1 MRKRILAVAVLVAM
15 MMAGC
20 GTEKTIVQGQAENN
34 PSIEL
39 LSPNGGEVLVEGS
52 MLIVKWDIKTGESFD
67 YNESYDLHWF
77 LIPQDSTPVN
87 IGQGIFFDQRAG
99 GYDLGGWSPVPYIN
113 EGSVYVTVPVD
124 IPEGAYRLKIYL
136 NEHNNYAYPDFSNVL
151 SVDESDEI
159 FTVKIDPAVFAT
171 DSDRSINYSWAGTI
185 YEITPQNYPD
195 FFTAGV
201 GRGIYK
207 GSSTNLIFG
216 QEPNPEIPKSTSDN
230 FSTFYDYCASPT
242 QLNEAYVTIDGQL
255 SAIGV
260 QCPKG
265 CQNGACIP

>member
-1 MRKRILAVAVLVAM
+1 MRKGILAVVVLVAM

-52 MLIVKWDIKTGESFD
+52 MLIVKWDIKADESFG
-67 YNESYDLHWF
+67 YNESYNLYWY
-77 LIPQDSTPVN
+77 LIPQDLTSINEKIFDNTVGGYFIGSYSPVPHLNEWGVYSTTPVN
-87 IGQGIFFDQRAG
+87 IPDGK
-99 GYDLGGWSPVPYIN
+99 YK
-113 EGSVYVTVPVD
+113 
-124 IPEGAYRLKIYL
+124 LKIYISKH
-136 NEHNNYAYPDFSNVL
+136 HNYGYVDPSEFL
-151 SVDESDEI
+151 SADESDDV
-159 FTVKIDPAVFAT
+159 FTIKIDPAVFAT
-171 DSDRSINYSWAGTI
+171 DSDGSYDYMWFYITN
-185 YEITPQNYPD
+185 EVTPQNYPD

-201 GRGIYK
+201 GKGIYN
-207 GSSTNLIFG
+207 GSNAHLIFG
-216 QEPNPEIPKSTSDN
+216 QDPNPETPKSTSDN

-242 QLNEAYVTIDGQL
+242 QLNEAYATIDGQL
-255 SAIGV
+255 SSVGV